1 MDLNAATQ
9 SWIEDGFVVL
19 PGYLPGTDLAPAV
32 EARLLFRPR
41 PTSTSADPDRNARFV
56 GDEFDGIDGF
66 PFASPALNRVP
77 VCDALVELA
86 TTLLRTPDIRLYSA
100 EAWAKYE
107 GAADYDQD
115 LHRDYLNHTIL
126 APSAAPAYRQLEL
139 FVFLSEVTVEL
150 GAPRM
155 VPRPPPDALPAKPN
169 FFPRLDADDTE
180 AGSASTG
187 RPDLYREEV
196 PATGPPGTVVAFQ
209 PQTVHRG
216 SAITR
221 PRGAR
226 FSMHLNYRPAAAEW
240 AQRHAW
246 ADRSHDPRWYDFV
259 EQAGPRQ
266 LELFGFPAPGHPY
279 WTDETLDGVGQRYP
293 GLEHDPLALA
303 GLRLVRT
310 AQSTSGAGP
319 RGPAPDVRQDRNTCV
334 SGVPRCA
341 GWCATAGPCSRWA

>member
-1 MDLNAATQ
+1 MDLDAARTA
-9 SWIEDGFVVL
+9 WLDDGFVVL
-19 PGYLPGTDLAPAV
+19 PGYLPATDLQPAMD
-32 EARLLFRPR
+32 ELRLLFP
-41 PTSTSADPDRNARFV
+41 SADDFHDGVDPDRNARFV

-77 VCDALVELA
+77 VCDALVSLA
-86 TTLLRTPDIRLYSA
+86 TTLLGAHDIRLYSA

-115 LHRDYLNHTIL
+115 LHRDYLNHTVL
-126 APSAAPAYRQLEL
+126 APSSAPAYRQLEL
-139 FVFLSEVTVEL
+139 FVFLSDVTVEL

-155 VPRPPPDALPAKPN
+155 VPRTVGTDALPAKPN
-169 FFPRLDADDTE
+169 FFPRVDTDATE
-180 AGSASTG
+180 EGFVSSTG
-187 RPDLYREEV
+187 RPDLYAGEV

-226 FSMHLNYRPAAAEW
+226 FTMHLNYRPAAAEW

-246 ADRSHDPRWYDFV
+246 ADRSHDPHWYPFV
-259 EQAGPRQ
+259 EQATPRQ

-279 WTDETLDGVGQRYP
+279 WTTETVDGVGQRYP
-293 GLEHDPLALA
+293 GLDMTPW
-303 GLRLVRT
+303 R
-310 AQSTSGAGP
+310 P
-319 RGPAPDVRQDRNTCV
+319 R
-334 SGVPRCA
+334 S
-341 GWCATAGPCSRWA
+341 

>member
-1 MDLNAATQ
+1 MDLDAASR

-19 PGYLPGTDLAPAV
+19 PGYLPATDLAPAV
-32 EARLLFRPR
+32 DELGLLFP
-41 PTSTSADPDRNARFV
+41 SAADFHDGADPDRNARFV

-66 PFASPALNRVP
+66 PFASLALNRIP
-77 VCDALVELA
+77 VCDTLVSLAAALLGS
-86 TTLLRTPDIRLYSA
+86 PDVRLYSA

-115 LHRDYLNHTIL
+115 HHRDYLNHTVL
-126 APSAAPAYRQLEL
+126 APSTAPAYRQLEL

-155 VPRPPPDALPAKPN
+155 VPRTATTDGLPAKPN
-169 FFPRLDADDTE
+169 FFPRGTASDTE
-180 AGSASTG
+180 AGFVDSTG

-216 SAITR
+216 AAITR

-279 WTDETLDGVGQRYP
+279 WTAETLDGVGQRYP
-293 GLEHDPLALA
+293 GLDM
-303 GLRLVRT
+303 
-310 AQSTSGAGP
+310 
-319 RGPAPDVRQDRNTCV
+319 APWR
-334 SGVPRCA
+334 
-341 GWCATAGPCSRWA
+341 SRA

>member
-1 MDLNAATQ
+1 MDLDAATR

-19 PGYLPGTDLAPAV
+19 PGYLPATDLAPAV
-32 EARLLFRPR
+32 DELGLLFP
-41 PTSTSADPDRNARFV
+41 SAAEFHDGADPDRNARFI

-66 PFASPALNRVP
+66 PFASPALNRIP
-77 VCDALVELA
+77 VCDALVSLA
-86 TTLLRTPDIRLYSA
+86 TTLLGTPDIRLYSA

-107 GAADYDQD
+107 GAADYEQD
-115 LHRDYLNHTIL
+115 HHRDYLNHTIL
-126 APSAAPAYRQLEL
+126 APSTAPAFRQLEL

-155 VPRPPPDALPAKPN
+155 VPRTVTTDGLPAKPN
-169 FFPRLDADDTE
+169 FFPRRDTDDTE
-180 AGSASTG
+180 AGFVASTG

-196 PATGPPGTVVAFQ
+196 PAIGPPGTVVAFQ

-226 FSMHLNYRPAAAEW
+226 FSMHLNYRPAAVEW

-259 EQAGPRQ
+259 EHAGPRQ

-279 WTDETLDGVGQRYP
+279 WTVETLDGVGQRYP
-293 GLEHDPLALA
+293 GLDM
-303 GLRLVRT
+303 
-310 AQSTSGAGP
+310 
-319 RGPAPDVRQDRNTCV
+319 APWR
-334 SGVPRCA
+334 SKA
-341 GWCATAGPCSRWA
+341 

>member
-1 MDLNAATQ
+1 MDLDAATRA
-9 SWIEDGFVVL
+9 WIEDGFVVL
-19 PGYLPGTDLAPAV
+19 PGHLPATDLAPAV
-32 EARLLFRPR
+32 DELGLVFPSAAEFHDG
-41 PTSTSADPDRNARFV
+41 ADPDRNARFI

-66 PFASPALNRVP
+66 PFASPALNRIP
-77 VCDALVELA
+77 VCDALVSLA
-86 TTLLRTPDIRLYSA
+86 TTLLGTPDIRLYSA

-107 GAADYDQD
+107 GAADYEQD
-115 LHRDYLNHTIL
+115 HHRDYLNHTVL
-126 APSAAPAYRQLEL
+126 APSTAPAFRQLEL

-155 VPRPPPDALPAKPN
+155 VPRTATTDGLPAKPN
-169 FFPRLDADDTE
+169 FFPRLDTHDTE
-180 AGSASTG
+180 AGFVSSTG

-266 LELFGFPAPGHPY
+266 LELFGFPPPGHPY
-279 WTDETLDGVGQRYP
+279 WTAETLDGVGQRYP
-293 GLEHDPLALA
+293 GLDM
-303 GLRLVRT
+303 
-310 AQSTSGAGP
+310 
-319 RGPAPDVRQDRNTCV
+319 APWR
-334 SGVPRCA
+334 SMA
-341 GWCATAGPCSRWA
+341 

>member
-1 MDLNAATQ
+1 MDLDAATR

-19 PGYLPGTDLAPAV
+19 PGYLPATDLAPAV
-32 EARLLFRPR
+32 DELGLLFP
-41 PTSTSADPDRNARFV
+41 SAADFHDGADPDRNARFV

-66 PFASPALNRVP
+66 PFASPALNRIP
-77 VCDALVELA
+77 VCDAVVALA
-86 TTLLRTPDIRLYSA
+86 TTLLGTSDIRLYSA

-115 LHRDYLNHTIL
+115 HHRDYLNHTVL
-126 APSAAPAYRQLEL
+126 APSTAPAYRQLEL

-155 VPRPPPDALPAKPN
+155 VPRTANTDGLPAKPN
-169 FFPRLDADDTE
+169 FFPRADTSDTE
-180 AGSASTG
+180 AGFVASTG

-226 FSMHLNYRPAAAEW
+226 FSMHLNYRPAGAEW

-279 WTDETLDGVGQRYP
+279 WTAETLDGVGQRYP
-293 GLEHDPLALA
+293 GLDM
-303 GLRLVRT
+303 
-310 AQSTSGAGP
+310 
-319 RGPAPDVRQDRNTCV
+319 APWRSQ
-334 SGVPRCA
+334 A
-341 GWCATAGPCSRWA
+341 

>member
-1 MDLNAATQ
+1 MDLDAARTA
-9 SWIEDGFVVL
+9 WLDDGFVVL
-19 PGYLPGTDLAPAV
+19 PGYLPATDLQPAV
-32 EARLLFRPR
+32 DELGLLFP
-41 PTSTSADPDRNARFV
+41 SADDFHDGADPDRNARFV

-77 VCDALVELA
+77 VCDALVSLT
-86 TTLLRTPDIRLYSA
+86 TTLLGAPDIRLYSA

-115 LHRDYLNHTIL
+115 LHRDYLNHTVL
-126 APSAAPAYRQLEL
+126 APSSAPAYRQLEL

-155 VPRPPPDALPAKPN
+155 VPRSAGTDELRARPN
-169 FFPRLDADDTE
+169 FFPRADTDETE
-180 AGSASTG
+180 AGFVAATG
-187 RPDLYREEV
+187 RPDLYVAEV

-221 PRGAR
+221 HRGAR
-226 FSMHLNYRPAAAEW
+226 FTMHLNYRPAVAEW

-246 ADRSHDPRWYDFV
+246 ADRSHDPHWYAFV
-259 EQAGPRQ
+259 EEATPRQ

-279 WTDETLDGVGQRYP
+279 WTTETVDGVGQRYP
-293 GLEHDPLALA
+293 GLDMTPWRP
-303 GLRLVRT
+303 G
-310 AQSTSGAGP
+310 S
-319 RGPAPDVRQDRNTCV
+319 
-334 SGVPRCA
+334 
-341 GWCATAGPCSRWA
+341 

>member
-1 MDLNAATQ
+1 MDLDAASR

-19 PGYLPGTDLAPAV
+19 PGYLPATDLAAAV
-32 EARLLFRPR
+32 DELGLLFP
-41 PTSTSADPDRNARFV
+41 SAEDFHDGADPDRNARFV

-66 PFASPALNRVP
+66 PFASAALNRIP

-86 TTLLRTPDIRLYSA
+86 TTLLGTPDIRLYSA

-115 LHRDYLNHTIL
+115 LHRDYLNHTVL
-126 APSAAPAYRQLEL
+126 APSTAPAYRQLEL

-155 VPRPPPDALPAKPN
+155 VPRTAATDGLPAKPN
-169 FFPRLDADDTE
+169 FFPRRDTSDTE
-180 AGSASTG
+180 AGFVASTG

-246 ADRSHDPRWYDFV
+246 ADRSHDPHWYAFV

-266 LELFGFPAPGHPY
+266 LELFGFPAPGHPD
-279 WTDETLDGVGQRYP
+279 WTAETLKGVGQRYP
-293 GLEHDPLALA
+293 GLDM
-303 GLRLVRT
+303 
-310 AQSTSGAGP
+310 
-319 RGPAPDVRQDRNTCV
+319 APWRSQ
-334 SGVPRCA
+334 A
-341 GWCATAGPCSRWA
+341 

>member
-1 MDLNAATQ
+1 MDLDAVTR

-19 PGYLPGTDLAPAV
+19 PGYLPATDLAPAV
-32 EARLLFRPR
+32 DELGLLFP
-41 PTSTSADPDRNARFV
+41 SAADFHDGADPDRNARFV

-66 PFASPALNRVP
+66 PFASPALNRIP
-77 VCDALVELA
+77 VCDVLVALA
-86 TTLLRTPDIRLYSA
+86 TTLLGTRDIRLYSA

-115 LHRDYLNHTIL
+115 HHRDYLNHTVL
-126 APSAAPAYRQLEL
+126 APSTAPAYRQLEL

-155 VPRPPPDALPAKPN
+155 VPRTATTDGLPARPN
-169 FFPRLDADDTE
+169 FFPRRDTSDTH
-180 AGSASTG
+180 AGFVASTG

-216 SAITR
+216 SAITQ
-221 PRGAR
+221 PCGAR

-259 EQAGPRQ
+259 EQAAPRQ

-279 WTDETLDGVGQRYP
+279 WTAETLDGVGQRYP
-293 GLEHDPLALA
+293 GLDLAPWRSQA
-303 GLRLVRT
+303 
-310 AQSTSGAGP
+310 
-319 RGPAPDVRQDRNTCV
+319 
-334 SGVPRCA
+334 
-341 GWCATAGPCSRWA
+341 